1 MVKSVVLACVCLHNL
16 MRMRYPG
23 LQNALL
29 DQEDDQHH
37 VIRRKWRNGANMQDV
52 DNLVRGNKTT
62 IMAKKQREYLKLYF
76 NSPARSV
83 PWQDRMI

>member
-1 MVKSVVLACVCLHNL
+1 MVKSIVLAFVCLHNL
-16 MRMRYPG
+16 MRMQYPG

-37 VIRRKWRNGANMQDV
+37 VIPGEWRNGANMQDV
-52 DNLVRGNKTT
+52 DNLICGNRTI
-62 IMAKKQREYLKLYF
+62 IMAKKQREYLKFYL
-76 NSPARSV
+76 NSLAGSV